1 MSRIRVV
8 SPPSFHSLFIE
19 LCQIPMNR
27 WLSTLSTESPGFLFK
42 FFRMVILLLY
52 TIKVKKNKIIKK
64 IVKNHD
70 THDTHDTQPA
80 IHRAFLE
87 YSTFF

>member
-1 MSRIRVV
+1 MKGV
-8 SPPSFHSLFIE
+8 STGE
-19 LCQIPMNR
+19 LVSTKVATKCPMNR
-27 WLSTLSTESPGFLFK
+27 WLSTMSTECPT
-42 FFRMVILLLY
+42 FFFFFSEMVILLLY